1 MADTT
6 TTADSGTGGTDWNA
20 ALGGVESSMGKPL
33 AANPSAFAN
42 FYGPIADQVS
52 QKTGIDSNTILG
64 QWGLETGWGK
74 SVVPGTNNLG
84 NIKSTAASGPGVA
97 ATDNQL
103 GTSDQYQKFAS
114 PQDFANAYTNL
125 LTNKYSGAL
134 NTGTD
139 AHATATALKAGGYA
153 QDPDYVSK
161 LTNATSTVAQARGQA
176 PNLTAQ
182 GSSGPI
188 GTAGAADWGAALDQA
203 LPALKKGATSDTT
216 GGLGFVPMS
225 QFEAQYG
232 LGQNGNNPT
241 GGNPDPNPIVALGA
255 GLGRGLQSAAL
266 GGQALVGKGLQAIG
280 ADNVGSALVN
290 DAQAGNTAG
299 GKEYAQAAGDSISG
313 KVGQLIGSS
322 VPAVF
327 AGPEVLPQALAG
339 AAYGGGNAALNN
351 ESIIP
356 GAVEGAGMGA
366 AGAALGQAVG
376 AGVQAAKPLVTNTLN
391 KLKGGEGAAV
401 SSIANQ
407 LGDQLDPTI
416 ASLNANSN
424 EIIPGSL
431 PTAAEAGNNPTLV
444 KLQRGLQ
451 NTPAGQEA
459 FPARQAANN
468 DARLLAGQ
476 NAVGPSASNSQL
488 MGPGIEQEAQAYTQA
503 QAQRIAQ
510 GQTELPPISQAQ
522 ADIMQTPAYARAI
535 NQARADAQS
544 AGIPAFADQQAGVQ
558 QGLSDAIDQVAG
570 TPDTLQAAQN
580 ARRDQGAVDYA
591 GVTGPVPADTPAFA
605 DLQARPG
612 FNTALRRASGIED
625 NINGSA
631 AADPLTTQPGQ
642 RTFEVQPDGTL
653 GWTEGPPQ
661 RFADAGVLQ
670 GARSQLSGM
679 AQQAAQD
686 GNAAVAKGYRDTLTA
701 LDNFLGS
708 EEHVGPDIANSFNT
722 ARANYAANSVPIDQ
736 QQFLQSKLTPAVNN
750 LTGEV
755 NPSTLNSTI
764 NAVQRGQLKPG
775 LRPEDRI
782 TPQQTAALQTIG
794 QQAQAAPTN
803 MVGLNGQGQEV
814 LRQALAARAAKSAP
828 EAAASDAFNQHLAAN
843 SPSYAAM
850 QNVAS
855 GYGANLASRQSLLDA
870 LSKFGTASV
879 DNLKAVG
886 HNASG
891 APQMT
896 FQGAK
901 SALGQVGELRGAQA
915 EYANN
920 LLQDLQRATAA
931 NAPLGA
937 AGSQTSANESLKSGG
952 LFSELIGHKISN
964 HTIGTALATG
974 HIGGAALGAIAQK
987 ILGNAGVKTE
997 QAAINLLLNP
1007 KQLASALEKFKS
1019 QPGAAQVFV
1028 DALKSKASQGGRAGV
1043 AAVQA
1048 YEAATH

>member
-1 MADTT
+1 MADAIS
-6 TTADSGTGGTDWNA
+6 TADSGTGGTDWNA
-20 ALGGVESSMGKPL
+20 ALGGVESAMGKPV
-33 AANPSAFAN
+33 ASNPTAFAN
-42 FYGPIADQVS
+42 FYGPVADHVS

-74 SVVPGTNNLG
+74 SVIPGTNNLG

-114 PQDFANAYTNL
+114 PSDFADAYTNL
-125 LTNKYSGAL
+125 LTNKYAGAL

-188 GTAGAADWGAALDQA
+188 GTAGAADWGAALDRA
-203 LPALKKGATSDTT
+203 LPALKQGATSDTT

-232 LGQNGNNPT
+232 VGQNGNNPA
-241 GGNPDPNPIVALGA
+241 GGNPDPNAFVALGA

-266 GGQALVGKGLQAIG
+266 GAQALVGKGAQALG
-280 ADNVGSALVN
+280 ADSVGNWLVN
-290 DAQAGNTAG
+290 DAQAGNAAG
-299 GKEYAQAAGDSISG
+299 GQQFANAAGDSLSG
-313 KVGQLIGSS
+313 KVGQVIGSS

-327 AGPEVLPQALAG
+327 AGPEVLPQALMG

-351 ESIIP
+351 ESIGR

-376 AGVQAAKPLVTNTLN
+376 AGVQAAKPLLTGAINRVT
-391 KLKGGEGAAV
+391 GGQDAAV
-401 SSIANQ
+401 SSIAKQ
-407 LGDQLDPTI
+407 LGDQLNPTI
-416 ASLNANSN
+416 DALNANSN

-431 PTAAEAGNNPTLV
+431 PTAAEAGNSPALV
-444 KLQRGLQ
+444 KLQRQLQ
-451 NTPAGQEA
+451 NTSAGQEA
-459 FPARQAANN
+459 FPARAAANN
-468 DARLLAGQ
+468 DARVAAGQ
-476 NAVGPSASNSQL
+476 NAVGPSANNSQL
-488 MGPGIEQEAQAYTQA
+488 MGPGLEQETDAFTQA

-522 ADIMQTPAYARAI
+522 ADLMQTPAYARAI
-535 NQARADAQS
+535 NQARNDAQS
-544 AGIPAFADQQAGVQ
+544 AGNSAFTDQASAVNADLANQ
-558 QGLSDAIDQVAG
+558 IDQVAG
-570 TPDTLQAAQN
+570 TPQTLEAAQAA
-580 ARRDQGAVDYA
+580 RRAQGAVDYA
-591 GVTGPVPADTPAFA
+591 GVTGPVSADTPAFA

-625 NINGSA
+625 NMNGSA
-631 AADPLTTQPGQ
+631 AADPLTTQPGT

-653 GWTEGPPQ
+653 GFTEGPPQ

-679 AQQAAQD
+679 AQAAGQAGD
-686 GNAAVAKGYRDTLTA
+686 AAAAKGYRDTLSA

-755 NPSTLNSTI
+755 NPTTLNSTI

-782 TPQQTAALQTIG
+782 TLQQTATLQNIG

-803 MVGLNGQGQEV
+803 MVGLNGQGQEA
-814 LRQALAARAAKSAP
+814 LRQALAARAAKSVP
-828 EAAASDAFNQHLAAN
+828 EAAVSDAFNQHLAAN
-843 SPSYAAM
+843 SPAYAQA
-850 QNVAS
+850 QNVAN
-855 GYGANLASRQSLLDA
+855 GYGADLASRQSLAEA
-870 LSKFGTASV
+870 LAKLGTA
-879 DNLKAVG
+879 A
-886 HNASG
+886 HNATG
-891 APQMT
+891 EPQIN
-896 FQGAK
+896 FSSAK
-901 SALGQVGELRGAQA
+901 SALNQAGPLRGVQQ
-915 EYANN
+915 EYASN
-920 LLQDLQRATAA
+920 LLADLQRATAA

-937 AGSQTSANESLKSGG
+937 AGSQTAANLNLGGG
-952 LFSELIGHKISN
+952 LFGDLIGHKIN
-964 HTIGTALATG
+964 NATIGTALATG
-974 HIGGAALGAIAQK
+974 HIGGAAIGAIAQK

-1007 KQLASALEKFKS
+1007 KQLAAALEKFQN
-1019 QPGAAQVFV
+1019 QPNAAQVFF
-1028 DALKSKASQGGRAGV
+1028 DALKNKAAQGGRAGI

-1048 YEAATH
+1048 YEAASH